1 MNMTK
6 NAFTLFSII
15 PFFLSIFLMNCS
27 EWKISETIPQ
37 LILIF
42 IFFFILLDL
51 ILMVPLTL
59 ERLSNLDTARNYASS
74 IFVNF
79 VLVTLSMIILS
90 YTLDDYR
97 PLIFTLFQVCISGSL
112 LFLAVND
119 RNNYGRR

>member
-1 MNMTK
+1 MTK

>member
-1 MNMTK
+1 
-6 NAFTLFSII
+6 
-15 PFFLSIFLMNCS
+15 MNCS

-79 VLVTLSMIILS
+79 VLVTLSMIMLS